1 MAASATVSQLPHSR
15 NLLTPRN
22 GVLTLFGYGITIQV
36 DRGHLILKDGI
47 GSVRREVRLS
57 RVGHRLRRVVVI
69 GADGMVSLAAL
80 RWLADQNAAFVMLDR
95 DGSVLA
101 TTGPVR
107 PSDARLRRAQ
117 ALAGKSGAALE
128 IARELIGQKVA
139 AQEKLAR
146 ESLLDETTAKLIAQ
160 ICPLISTAQSI
171 EAVRLLEARA
181 AHAYWSAWRI
191 LPINFPKKDL
201 HRVPDHWRTFGTRVS
216 PLTGSPRLAAS
227 PPNAIL
233 NYVYA
238 ILESE
243 ARLAVAALGLDP
255 GLGVLHVDSQARDS
269 LALDV
274 MEPIRPQ
281 VDAYLL
287 NWIRRETLKRE
298 WFFEERD
305 GNCRLMGSFAIRLS
319 ETAPTWACAVAPVAE
334 SVSHTLWATIPT
346 YRRRDRPATHLTQT
360 TRREATGITTGPPT
374 KSPPR
379 PESFCR
385 NCGATI
391 GRGRSY
397 CTTCSNA
404 LNSAGLIKAA
414 QLGRVASHTDRA
426 ENRRSETQRRHAT
439 ANAAWRT
446 SELPAWLTKDFYTRE
461 IQPKLKEITL
471 STLASKLGISI
482 MYAVQI
488 RSRKRIPHPRHW
500 HSLAQLIVGELNRS
514 AVTSGGPSVD

>member
-15 NLLTPRN
+15 NLLIPRH
-22 GVLTLFGYGITIQV
+22 GVLTLFGYGITIHV

-47 GSVRREVRLS
+47 GSARREARLS
-57 RVGHRLRRVVVI
+57 RVGHRLRRLVVI
-69 GADGMVSLAAL
+69 GADGMVTLAAL
-80 RWLADQNAAFVMLDR
+80 RWLADQNSAFVMLDR

-101 TTGPVR
+101 ITGPVR

-128 IARELIGQKVA
+128 IARELISQKVA

-146 ESLLDETTAKLIAQ
+146 ESLLDETAAKLIGQ
-160 ICPLISTAQSI
+160 IFPLISNAHSI

-181 AHAYWSAWRI
+181 AHAYWGAWRN

-255 GLGVLHVDSQARDS
+255 GIGVLHVDSQARDS

-274 MEPIRPQ
+274 MEPIRPE
-281 VDAYLL
+281 VDAYVLS
-287 NWIRRETLKRE
+287 WIRRETLKRE

-319 ETAPTWACAVAPVAE
+319 ETAPTWARAVAQVAE
-334 SVSHTLWATIPT
+334 SVAHALWSTIPT

-360 TRREATGITTGPPT
+360 TRREAQGITSGPPT
-374 KSPPR
+374 KSPPN

-385 NCGATI
+385 NCGANI

-404 LNSAGLIKAA
+404 LNTAGLIKAS
-414 QLGRVASHTDRA
+414 QLGRVASHTDEA
-426 ENRRSETQRRHAT
+426 ENRRAETQRRHA
-439 ANAAWRT
+439 AEKASWQA
-446 SELPAWLTKDFYTRE
+446 SELPTWLSKDFYIRV
-461 IQPKLKEITL
+461 IQPKLKGITL
-471 STLASKLGISI
+471 STLASKLRISI

-488 RSRKRIPHPRHW
+488 RSRRRVPHPRHW
-500 HSLAQLIVGELNRS
+500 QTLSRLVDLPD
-514 AVTSGGPSVD
+514 GPADHL